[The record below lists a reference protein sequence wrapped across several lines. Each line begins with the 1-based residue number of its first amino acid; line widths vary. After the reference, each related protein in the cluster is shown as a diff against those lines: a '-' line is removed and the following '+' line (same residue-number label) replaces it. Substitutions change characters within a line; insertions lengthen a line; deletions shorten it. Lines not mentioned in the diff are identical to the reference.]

1 MSINNPFKKKYTT
14 EGMFIGKPEAEAERV
29 DTHALFQDYL
39 DIETNIKRGNFLITG
54 RKGAGKSAY
63 AIWLQ
68 DKAQNDEKIFCSLL
82 KKDEL
87 ALEEMIQA
95 VDAVTLKYEAL
106 FEWIILV
113 RIVKLVLDSNT
124 GTYLKQINALSR
136 FYEKNAGLVSIDK
149 YVIKEI
155 LTNKEVNF
163 SPLKGEFGFFSKFL
177 GNKSIKAP
185 FYQMISPLRET
196 LLQVLKM
203 EIFKDIQFLLLFDD
217 LDVKFKLTREA
228 DRTML
233 MDLIR
238 IARRYNTEYFSNT
251 NAKVL
256 LFIRDD
262 IGDRL
267 EGVDSDKSKIF
278 GSYEYCINWY
288 EHDIAQK
295 DETALMLRRFINH
308 RLALNFERCDIPYN
322 KVDPWL
328 SFVEEGIPVEGQK
341 SQFKYILDHTFYLP
355 RDLINLFKNI
365 SEKRLQIPLSK
376 TAVNSLLRD
385 FADIKKQEICDELY
399 VVYDHDE
406 DMVDKLFQVIE
417 KVNSGRDV
425 SYEQILGYLDELSLP
440 HKEFHIMLEY
450 NLLVPVSK
458 VTNHLFFNYREK
470 AVSKRFDN
478 YTYRPPKILKLYFFN
493 RN

>member
-1 MSINNPFKKKYTT
+1 MAINDIFKKKFTT
-14 EGMFIGKPEAEAERV
+14 EGMYIGKPEAEAERV

-39 DIETNIKRGNFLITG
+39 NIENNIQRGNFLITG

-68 DKAQNDEKIFCSLL
+68 DKAQHDDFLFCSLV
-82 KKDEL
+82 KKEEF

-95 VDAVTLKYEAL
+95 VDAVHLKYDAL

-113 RIVKLVLDSNT
+113 RFVKLVLDSNT
-124 GTYLKQINALSR
+124 GTYLKQIDALNR
-136 FYEKNAGLVSIDK
+136 FYEKNAGFVNIDK

-163 SPLKGEFGFFSKFL
+163 SPLKGEFGFFSRVL

-196 LLQVLKM
+196 LIQVLKM
-203 EIFKDIQFLLLFDD
+203 DIFKDYNFLLLFDD

-228 DRTML
+228 DRIML

-238 IARRYNTEYFSNT
+238 VARRYNTEYLLGT

-288 EHDIAQK
+288 ENDIAQK
-295 DETALMLRRFINH
+295 DETAIMLRKFINH
-308 RLALNFERCDIPYN
+308 RLARSFEKCNIPYDEE
-322 KVDPWL
+322 DPWL
-328 SFVEEGIPVEGQK
+328 SFVEEEPFEEGQR

-365 SEKRLQIPLSK
+365 SDKRLTLPLTKAS
-376 TAVNSLLRD
+376 VNSLLRE
-385 FADIKKQEICDELY
+385 FADVKKQEIDDELY
-399 VVYDHDE
+399 VVYDQND

-417 KVNSGRDV
+417 KVNNGRDV
-425 SYEQILGYLDELSLP
+425 TYDQILRFLDELSMP
-440 HKEFHIMLEY
+440 HKEFHTMLEY
-450 NLLVPVSK
+450 SLLIPVSK
-458 VTNHLFFNYREK
+458 ANNHLFFNYREK
-470 AVSKRFDN
+470 SISKRFEN
-478 YTYRPPKILKLYFFN
+478 YTYRPPKILRLYFSN
-493 RN
+493 RT

>member
-1 MSINNPFKKKYTT
+1 MPINNPFKKKYTT
-14 EGMFIGKPEAEAERV
+14 EGMYIGKPEAEAERV

-39 DIETNIKRGNFLITG
+39 DIENNIKRGNFIITG

-68 DKAQNDEKIFCSLL
+68 NKAEHDDQLFCSLV

-95 VDAVTLKYEAL
+95 VDAQTLKYEAL

-113 RIVKLVLDSNT
+113 RIVKLVLDSKT
-124 GTYLKQINALSR
+124 GAYLKQISALER
-136 FYEKNAGLVSIDK
+136 FYEKNAGWVSIDK

-163 SPLKGEFGFFSKFL
+163 SPLKGEFGFFSRFL

-196 LLQVLKM
+196 LIQVLKM
-203 EIFKDIQFLLLFDD
+203 EIFKNINFLLLFDD
-217 LDVKFKLTREA
+217 LDIKFKLTREA

-238 IARRYNTEYFSNT
+238 IARRYNTEYFVGT

-295 DETALMLRRFINH
+295 DETAIMLRKFINH
-308 RLALNFERCDIPYN
+308 RLALSFERCNIPYN
-322 KVDPWL
+322 NEDPWL
-328 SFVEEGIPVEGQK
+328 SFVEEEPVAEGQK
-341 SQFKYILDHTFYLP
+341 TQFKYILDHTFYLP
-355 RDLINLFKNI
+355 RDIINLFKNI
-365 SEKRLQIPLSK
+365 SDKKLRLPLSK
-376 TAVNSLLRD
+376 SSVNSLLRD
-385 FADIKKQEICDELY
+385 FADVKKQEICDELY
-399 VVYDHDE
+399 VVYDQDV

-425 SYEQILGYLDELSLP
+425 TYMQILGYLDELSLP
-440 HKEFHIMLEY
+440 HKEFHTLLEY
-450 NLLVPVSK
+450 SLLVPVNK
-458 VTNHLFFNYREK
+458 TTNHFFFNYREK
-470 AVSKRFDN
+470 AVSKRFDQ
-478 YTYRPPKILKLYFFN
+478 YTYRTPKILKLYFNN
-493 RN
+493 RI